1 VTKWVAVYSAP
12 AKLSSP
18 RAYYY
23 KLLLMSIKMH
33 NPHTQH
39 FLKHQYLWAT
49 ALLISWFS
57 INICVLATTTL
68 MEFSRAGESIPT
80 WEPFCWEISSQLIIL
95 LLIPLGIFISD
106 RWLEKLNFKT
116 RLLTHAAL
124 TLPFSALHI
133 AGMVG
138 IRQLWYSFMGSHYEF
153 GNLFVELLYEYRK
166 DAQSYLTI
174 ALVIFGY
181 RLIVRRLQGEA
192 SYLAKDEES
201 ENAEPESPPE
211 RLLIKKMGRE
221 FLIQTADIEW
231 IEASGNYANLHIKDS
246 IYPMRITMD
255 KLEKLLP
262 SNFTRIH
269 RSTIVN
275 LEHIQEIQPLD
286 TGDYQVTLRNQKNLT
301 LSRRYREEFK
311 TLLSLS

>member
-1 VTKWVAVYSAP
+1 MNTN
-12 AKLSSP
+12 
-18 RAYYY
+18 
-23 KLLLMSIKMH
+23 I
-33 NPHTQH
+33 HTPPIQC

-49 ALLISWFS
+49 ALLIGWFS
-57 INICVLATTTL
+57 INVLVLATTTL
-68 MEFSRAGESIPT
+68 MEFARAGKSIPA
-80 WEPFCWEISSQLIIL
+80 WEPFCWEISSQLIML
-95 LLIPLGIFISD
+95 LLIPVGIFVSD
-106 RWLEKLNFKT
+106 HWLAKLKLKT
-116 RLLTHAAL
+116 QLLAHILLTI
-124 TLPFSALHI
+124 PFSAAHI
-133 AGMVG
+133 AGMAG
-138 IRQLWYSFMGSHYEF
+138 IRKCWYQLMGSHYEF

-181 RLIVRRLQGEA
+181 RFIVRRLQGEA

-201 ENAEPESPPE
+201 ENKEPESPPE
-211 RLLIKKMGRE
+211 RLLIKKLGRE

-231 IEASGNYANLHIKDS
+231 VEASGNYANLHIKDS

-275 LEHIQEIQPLD
+275 LKHIQEIQPLD
-286 TGDYQVTLRNQKNLT
+286 TGDYQVTLRNNKILT

-311 TLLSLS
+311 SLLSLA

>member
-1 VTKWVAVYSAP
+1 
-12 AKLSSP
+12 
-18 RAYYY
+18 
-23 KLLLMSIKMH
+23 MH
-33 NPHTQH
+33 NSHTQH
-39 FLKHQYLWAT
+39 FLRHQQLWAT
-49 ALLISWFS
+49 ALLVGWFS
-57 INICVLATTTL
+57 INVLVLATTTL
-68 MEFSRAGESIPT
+68 MEFFRASKSIPV

-106 RWLEKLNFKT
+106 SWLEKLNIKAQ
-116 RLLTHAAL
+116 LIAHAAL
-124 TLPFSALHI
+124 TIPFSALHI

-138 IRQLWYSFMGSHYEF
+138 IRQLWYSLMSSHYEF

-181 RLIVRRLQGEA
+181 RFIVRRLQGEA
-192 SYLAKDEES
+192 SYLAKDEAS
-201 ENAEPESPPE
+201 EIAEPESPPE
-211 RLLIKKMGRE
+211 RLLIKKLGRE

-246 IYPMRITMD
+246 VYPMRITMD
-255 KLEKLLP
+255 KVEKLLP

-286 TGDYQVTLRNQKNLT
+286 TGDYQVTLRNQKTLT

>member
-1 VTKWVAVYSAP
+1 MNAN
-12 AKLSSP
+12 
-18 RAYYY
+18 
-23 KLLLMSIKMH
+23 MH
-33 NPHTQH
+33 NAQTQH

-49 ALLISWFS
+49 ALLVGWFS
-57 INICVLATTTL
+57 INVLVLATTTI
-68 MEFSRAGESIPT
+68 MEFVRAGESIPA
-80 WEPFCWEISSQLIIL
+80 WEPFCWEISSQIMIL

-106 RWLEKLNFKT
+106 RWLEKLNLKAK
-116 RLLTHAAL
+116 LLAHAVL
-124 TLPFSALHI
+124 TIPFSAAHI

-192 SYLAKDEES
+192 SYLAKDEEC
-201 ENAEPESPPE
+201 ENTEPESPPE
-211 RLLIKKMGRE
+211 RLLIKKLGRE

-246 IYPMRITMD
+246 VYPMRITMD
-255 KLEKLLP
+255 KIEKLLP

-275 LEHIQEIQPLD
+275 LEQIHEIQPLD
-286 TGDYQVTLRNQKNLT
+286 TGDYQVTLHNKKILT

-311 TLLSLS
+311 TLLSLT